1 MAQAPTDIEKEADAS
16 RADDTEGLAQAV
28 DQLVSEI
35 DKTVRTFD
43 QDDAPADESSVE
55 DAVEPA
61 VTDEPA
67 VEPIVDGAIDD
78 QVDELVDEATGA
90 IVEPEPASA
99 PTGEFEAP
107 PSIDDLDEALAS
119 AADEDDDFD
128 LEGDFE
134 ESSSVIEVA
143 SPVPTPPTPTAAAA
157 HPPVVAPAEEASDVE
172 SATEEPAAKPAKP
185 KVDTAALVVSAIEK
199 PARLLSAPLRM
210 APEAHRDTIGWIALN
225 TLFLAVCVWLYVL
238 LLR

>member
-1 MAQAPTDIEKEADAS
+1 MAQVPTDIEKEAEAS

-35 DKTVRTFD
+35 DKTVRTFE
-43 QDDAPADESSVE
+43 QDEAAPDEG
-55 DAVEPA
+55 P
-61 VTDEPA
+61 TDEPIVA
-67 VEPIVDGAIDD
+67 GPIDEQI
-78 QVDELVDEATGA
+78 DELVDEATDA
-90 IVEPEPASA
+90 IGEPAPA
-99 PTGEFEAP
+99 PDAFEAP

-134 ESSSVIEVA
+134 VTSSAQEPAPPAPAPPPSSASATPAPATPEPVADDSSVE
-143 SPVPTPPTPTAAAA
+143 SPAK
-157 HPPVVAPAEEASDVE
+157 
-172 SATEEPAAKPAKP
+172 EPATKQARP
-185 KVDTAALVVSAIEK
+185 KLDTTALVVGAIEK

-225 TLFLAVCVWLYVL
+225 TLFLAICVWLYVL